1 MKKQYGCSDPKIA
14 DYVEKIFKPEDAV
27 LKEIVERTKKE
38 GLPEIQ
44 LSAIDALHLEVIA
57 RLVGAKKAVEIG
69 TLAGYS
75 GVSILRG
82 MGKAGEL
89 HTFEVDRKH
98 ADVAKESFKKAGFE
112 KQAIVYVGPALD
124 NLPKI
129 EKMGPFDLVFID
141 ADKVS
146 YPKYLRWAEKNLRLG
161 GVVVADNTF
170 AFGMIADQLF
180 NSSSEEEDV
189 KALRAFNQEVA
200 QGGHFL
206 GTIFPTGEGLTVAVV
221 IKF

>member
-1 MKKQYGCSDPKIA
+1 MEKQYGCNDRKIA
-14 DYVEKIFKPEDAV
+14 DYVERVFRPEDAV
-27 LKEIVERTKKE
+27 LKEIIERTKRE

-44 LSAIDALHLEVIA
+44 LSAIDALHLEVIV

-75 GVSILRG
+75 GVTILRG
-82 MGKAGEL
+82 MGKAAEL
-89 HTFEVDRKH
+89 HAFEIDPRH
-98 ADVAKESFKKAGFE
+98 AAIAKKSFKKAGFE
-112 KQAIVYVGPALD
+112 KEAVIYVGLALE

-129 EKMGPFDLVFID
+129 EKKGPFDLVFID

-146 YPKYLRWAEKNLRLG
+146 YPKYLKWAEKNLRLG

-170 AFGMIADQLF
+170 AFGMITDQCF

-189 KALRAFNQEVA
+189 KALRTFNQDIA
-200 QGGHFL
+200 QGGHFR
-206 GTIFPTGEGLTVAVV
+206 GTIFPTGEGLTVAVK
-221 IKF
+221 IK